1 MVATVIRTRRIVEN
15 GVEKMISQLQIE
27 YHGVVVSKKNSKVIR
42 VNRRTGQR
50 FITSNNI
57 AKRNESDM
65 VEQFALQTRGAFKA
79 EDWSPCSLE
88 FKIYEPDMKRRDLD
102 NQITSV
108 LDALVRAEVL
118 LDDSIETVRGI
129 TVRLMGVSKSDPRV
143 EVILTKEHGDV
154 PCLP

>member
-1 MVATVIRTRRIVEN
+1 
-15 GVEKMISQLQIE
+15 MISQLQIE

-108 LDALVRAEVL
+108 LDALVKAEVIP
-118 LDDSIETVRGI
+118 DDGIETVRGI
-129 TVRLMGVSKSDPRV
+129 QVKLMGVCKSNPRV
-143 EVILTKEHGDV
+143 EVVLTKEQGEIL
-154 PCLP
+154 CLP